1 MRAHRSLV
9 GTLAAAPVLRNAWL
23 RRAIVALLLVVCAVL
38 SFFPER
44 YRAAVSLTPSD
55 PMSIGIGGALGQL
68 GAINSVFGNQA
79 QVEVSIKVAKSE
91 YVRSIISRQLNLQ
104 KRLGKSRVEV
114 HRWLGRKVDVRA
126 LRGGIIQIEMK
137 LADPEFAREIV
148 GAYGN
153 AVRDQLAIIAHRQ
166 TDQKRLILE
175 QLFRSSADRLAAART
190 AYDTFRLTTRYSSP
204 QAAFYAAGDRI
215 PQLETEIRFKQV
227 ELNAMRQ
234 FATDENIRVAQLKAA
249 IEALHHQLDVAK
261 STSPGA
267 QSSVGQVVRQTTQ
280 AEKLMRELQVA
291 QALYDNYKRY
301 LQGTSVEDLT
311 AGVTTRILEP
321 AFVDTDRQLNMA
333 PLGAG
338 ILILLLALALEFYG
352 MRPPIEEMRRADAAA
367 A

>member
-1 MRAHRSLV
+1 MARPRSLV
-9 GTLAAAPVLRNAWL
+9 GTLSAMPVLRNAWL
-23 RRAIVALLLVVCAVL
+23 RRAVFVVLLSICAVL
-38 SFFPER
+38 TFFPER

-55 PMSIGIGGALGQL
+55 PMAIGIGGALGQL

-79 QVEVSIKVAKSE
+79 AVEVSIKVARSE
-91 YVRSIISRQLNLQ
+91 YVRSIIARQLGLE
-104 KRLGKSRVEV
+104 KRLSKSPLEV
-114 HRWLGRKVDVRA
+114 HRWLNRHVDVRA
-126 LRGGIIQIEMK
+126 LRGGIIQIETK
-137 LADPEFAREIV
+137 LADPVLARDIV

-153 AVRDQLAIIAHRQ
+153 AVRDQLAIIARRQ

-175 QLFRSSADRLAAART
+175 QLFQRSADRLASART

-215 PQLETEIRFKQV
+215 PQLETEIRYKQV
-227 ELNAMRQ
+227 ELNAMRE

-249 IEALHHQLDVAK
+249 IEALQNQLDVAK

-291 QALYDNYKRY
+291 QALYDTYKRY

-321 AFVDTDRQLNMA
+321 AFVDTDRQINMI
-333 PLGAG
+333 PLGAT
-338 ILILLLALALEFYG
+338 ILLVLVALALEFYPL
-352 MRPPIEEMRRADAAA
+352 RPPVVEARLADSAA
-367 A
+367 